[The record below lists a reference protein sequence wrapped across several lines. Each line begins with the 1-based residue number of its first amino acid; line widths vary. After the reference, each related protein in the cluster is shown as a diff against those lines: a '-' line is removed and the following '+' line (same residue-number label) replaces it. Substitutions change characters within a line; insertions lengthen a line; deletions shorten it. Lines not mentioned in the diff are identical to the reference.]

1 MKGNSTSQIRN
12 TLSFSEYFK
21 EFILFCLKYMTVK
34 NIWEKKFKK
43 FHYPYYFSK
52 LCANLFFSVIGFC
65 FVLHSNC
72 NVCVYM

>member
-34 NIWEKKFKK
+34 NIWKKKF
-43 FHYPYYFSK
+43 
-52 LCANLFFSVIGFC
+52 
-65 FVLHSNC
+65 
-72 NVCVYM
+72 